1 MSSKK
6 NISLPK
12 GTFIG
17 RGEITEA
24 LKTELQKAG
33 ILNEDDD
40 TIEPYEVEVSRNN
53 FAIVLMETYDWVST
67 NPNDYRYI
75 SLEKRSAN
83 EAKVRK
89 AIADILGTDY
99 TDKYDVSVSRT
110 YSEALETEG
119 GASNSWHMHG
129 LAADISLKAGE
140 GKKKAQAEL
149 AARFMKSDAKKVFPR
164 LLVYT
169 DTNHIHVT
177 HVDGVEKVSSKLW
190 SKKGEVA
197 NQTLDQFL
205 TDQGVAS
212 GPSAAAGK
220 EEPEEKEEAPK
231 YAGKEEAEE
240 KLKAYEQRQAA
251 IDKYMEKKFAE
262 LEARRAYL
270 IGRRKVDR
278 ELVNLDVAEDKA
290 KRELDSFI
298 VTLPNPLKA
307 KFSADFSTGKK
318 PEAEATSTDTT
329 KKKDRTS
336 LLYTNYYNLAKALN
350 NAQKARNDFI
360 GSNKALLAPD
370 KEIRENKLA
379 QVIKEEVRKFLM
391 L

>member
-1 MSSKK
+1 
-6 NISLPK
+6 
-12 GTFIG
+12 
-17 RGEITEA
+17 
-24 LKTELQKAG
+24 
-33 ILNEDDD
+33 
-40 TIEPYEVEVSRNN
+40 
-53 FAIVLMETYDWVST
+53 
-67 NPNDYRYI
+67 
-75 SLEKRSAN
+75 
-83 EAKVRK
+83 
-89 AIADILGTDY
+89 
-99 TDKYDVSVSRT
+99 
-110 YSEALETEG
+110 
-119 GASNSWHMHG
+119 
-129 LAADISLKAGE
+129 
-140 GKKKAQAEL
+140 
-149 AARFMKSDAKKVFPR
+149 
-164 LLVYT
+164 
-169 DTNHIHVT
+169 
-177 HVDGVEKVSSKLW
+177 
-190 SKKGEVA
+190 
-197 NQTLDQFL
+197 
-205 TDQGVAS
+205 
-212 GPSAAAGK
+212 
-220 EEPEEKEEAPK
+220 
-231 YAGKEEAEE
+231 
-240 KLKAYEQRQAA
+240 
-251 IDKYMEKKFAE
+251 MEKKFAE

>member
-17 RGEITEA
+17 QGEITEA

-75 SLEKRSAN
+75 SLEERSAN

-89 AIADILGTDY
+89 AIAGILGTDY

-212 GPSAAAGK
+212 GPSAAADEG
-220 EEPEEKEEAPK
+220 EPEDNEQAPK

-240 KLKAYEQRQAA
+240 KLKAYKQRQAA
-251 IDKYMEKKFAE
+251 IDKYMEKKFAD

-270 IGRRKVDR
+270 IGRREVDR
-278 ELVNLDVAEDKA
+278 KLVNLDVAEDKA
-290 KRELDSFI
+290 KRELDSFV
-298 VTLPNPLKA
+298 VTLPNRLKA